1 MDDFSLQTLQS
12 SKDEWVAR
20 LINILT
26 PQIISG
32 FTSIFM
38 EAKNICRE
46 KQENEKYLLTMQNL
60 IMQIPKWNSTII
72 NNEKMR
78 IMKES
83 NCSYLEDLLTCVN
96 VIQLKQLSAIR
107 VGQKQ
112 KKIDINIP
120 KLDIFIHKVYI
131 NSARKLYKNVYLYDI
146 NLPALQIQKNNREIE
161 ILIQTSILDT
171 LRENIPVDAI
181 LSAYLDETIEEDV
194 IEEIKKEVIEPPVP
208 PPPPQPETPTND
220 NKTLSF
226 NDIDSVLEMDTN
238 EKKEVVAP
246 KTLDRLEE
254 ISVSRAFQRKLDE
267 EDNDE
272 EDRIQIHSDE
282 VPLSFDSLDGSL
294 PPSLE
299 ENKELSISDSLAL
312 LDIEELA

>member
-20 LINILT
+20 LINIIT
-26 PQIISG
+26 PQVING
-32 FTSIFM
+32 FSSIFT
-38 EAKNICRE
+38 EARNICRE

-131 NSARKLYKNVYLYDI
+131 NSARKIYKNVYLYDI

-161 ILIQTSILDT
+161 LLIQTSILDT
-171 LRENIPVDAI
+171 LRESIPVDAI

-194 IEEIKKEVIEPPVP
+194 IEEIKKEVIEPPAKPEPVP
-208 PPPPQPETPTND
+208 AIETHTD
-220 NKTLSF
+220 ELKTLSF
-226 NDIDSVLEMDTN
+226 NDIDMVKTDTN
-238 EKKEVVAP
+238 EIVSIEAP
-246 KTLDRLEE
+246 KTIDRLEE
-254 ISVSRAFQRKLDE
+254 ISQMRYEERKREEEEDE
-267 EDNDE
+267 ESSDGNDKLKMGE
-272 EDRIQIHSDE
+272 
-282 VPLSFDSLDGSL
+282 
-294 PPSLE
+294 
-299 ENKELSISDSLAL
+299 
-312 LDIEELA
+312 DIETIDLGFEELT